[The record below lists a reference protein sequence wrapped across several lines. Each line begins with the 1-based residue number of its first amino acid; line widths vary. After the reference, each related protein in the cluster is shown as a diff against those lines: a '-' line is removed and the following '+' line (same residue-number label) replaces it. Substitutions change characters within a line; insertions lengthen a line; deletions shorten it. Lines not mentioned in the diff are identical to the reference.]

1 MAQEDPNENGRKPQK
16 EAAGRSRPGRLA
28 RNRVCQLC
36 KGEFLFCWTCR
47 CGFAMCQA
55 CMNEN
60 FWTLSCNGI
69 QWQCPECGDLNGY
82 GNQ

>member
-1 MAQEDPNENGRKPQK
+1 MDENRPKDEASPVRAERK
-16 EAAGRSRPGRLA
+16 RPGRRA

-36 KGEFLFCWTCR
+36 KKEYLFCWTCR
-47 CGFAMCQA
+47 CGFAMCQP
-55 CMNEN
+55 CMDEN

-69 QWQCPECGDLNGY
+69 QWQCPECSQLNGY